1 MYNVIKFTDID
12 GTVNHLA
19 VADDMCSGGISSHPE
34 IIAIEI
40 SNLDDAIKLA
50 NYFDRE
56 INDFWDGL
64 KKPPFFYKEP
74 RVTEDIPDMKLED
87 FDVPLHV
94 QFEKQKS
101 NPITPSANME
111 NFDY

>member
-12 GTVNHLA
+12 GNVNHLA

-34 IIAIEI
+34 MVAIEI
-40 SNLDDAIKLA
+40 SNLDDAIELA

-74 RVTEDIPDMKLED
+74 EVAAINLDMSLDD
-87 FDVPLHV
+87 FL
-94 QFEKQKS
+94 
-101 NPITPSANME
+101 
-111 NFDY
+111 